1 MATALTFPGYFTIFY
16 RLERGFTNIDF
27 SNSEVLK
34 EALRCGAREAYVYI
48 FNNYHGSLYSYA
60 LRILNDENE
69 AQECVQSTFFHIWD
83 IRERLE
89 IKESIRS
96 YLYKSVYNN
105 SITAIRKRRAVDKYE
120 EKGLADLYFSRVIQ
134 SPEAEIR
141 LIDSETRKEIINS
154 INSLPQRCREIFIK
168 CKIGGKSYVEVAS
181 MLNISVNT
189 VENQMSIALKKLR
202 EQLKYL
208 IFL

>member
-1 MATALTFPGYFTIFY
+1 MD
-16 RLERGFTNIDF
+16 RGSTNIDF
-27 SNSEVLK
+27 SNCEILK
-34 EALRCGAREAYVYI
+34 EALRCGTREAYIFI
-48 FNNYHGSLYSYA
+48 FNTYHSSLYSYA

-69 AQECVQSTFFHIWD
+69 AEECVQSTFFHIWD
-83 IRERLE
+83 IRERLD

-96 YLYKSVYNN
+96 YLYRSVYNN
-105 SITAIRKRRAVDKYE
+105 SITAIRKRRVVDKYE
-120 EKGLADLYFSRVIQ
+120 ERGLTDLYFTRVVQ
-134 SPEAEIR
+134 SPEAEIK

-168 CKIGGKSYVEVAS
+168 CKIGGLTYNEVATL
-181 MLNISVNT
+181 LNISVNT
-189 VENQMSIALKKLR
+189 VENQMAIALKKLR

>member
-1 MATALTFPGYFTIFY
+1 M
-16 RLERGFTNIDF
+16 
-27 SNSEVLK
+27 K
-34 EALRCGAREAYVYI
+34 EALRCGTREAYIFI
-48 FNNYHGSLYSYA
+48 FNTYHSSLYSYA

-69 AQECVQSTFFHIWD
+69 AEECVQSTFFHIWD
-83 IRERLE
+83 IRERLD

-96 YLYKSVYNN
+96 YLYRSVYNN
-105 SITAIRKRRAVDKYE
+105 SITAIRKRRVVDKYE
-120 EKGLADLYFSRVIQ
+120 ERGLTDLYFTRVVQ
-134 SPEAEIR
+134 SPEAEIK

-168 CKIGGKSYVEVAS
+168 CKIGGLSYNEVAS

-189 VENQMSIALKKLR
+189 VENQMAIALKKLR

>member
-1 MATALTFPGYFTIFY
+1 MDKESI
-16 RLERGFTNIDF
+16 NIDF
-27 SNSEVLK
+27 SNSEILK
-34 EALRCGAREAYVYI
+34 EALRCGAREAFIYI

-69 AQECVQSTFFHIWD
+69 AEECVQSTFFHIWD

-105 SITAIRKRRAVDKYE
+105 SITAIRKRRVIDKYE
-120 EKGLADLYFSRVIQ
+120 EKGLTDLYFSRVVQ

-154 INSLPQRCREIFIK
+154 INSLPLKCREIFVK
-168 CKIGGKSYVEVAS
+168 CKICGLTYSEVAS
-181 MLNISVNT
+181 QLDISVNT
-189 VENQMSIALKKLR
+189 VENQMAIALKKLR
-202 EQLKYL
+202 DRLKYL

>member
-1 MATALTFPGYFTIFY
+1 MD
-16 RLERGFTNIDF
+16 RGITNIDF
-27 SNSEVLK
+27 SNSEILK
-34 EALRCGAREAYVYI
+34 EALRCGTREAYIFI
-48 FNNYHGSLYSYA
+48 FNTYHSSLFSYA

-69 AQECVQSTFFHIWD
+69 AEECVQSTFFHIWD

-96 YLYKSVYNN
+96 YLYRSVYNN
-105 SITAIRKRRAVDKYE
+105 SITAIRKRRVVDKYE
-120 EKGLADLYFSRVIQ
+120 ERGLTDLYFSRVVQ
-134 SPEAEIR
+134 SPEAEIK

-168 CKIGGKSYVEVAS
+168 CKIGGLTYNEVATL
-181 MLNISVNT
+181 LNISVNT
-189 VENQMSIALKKLR
+189 VENQMAIALKKLR

>member
-1 MATALTFPGYFTIFY
+1 MDKESI
-16 RLERGFTNIDF
+16 NIDF
-27 SNSEVLK
+27 SNSEILK
-34 EALRCGAREAYVYI
+34 EALRCGAREAFIYI

-69 AQECVQSTFFHIWD
+69 AEECVQSTFFHIWD

-105 SITAIRKRRAVDKYE
+105 SITAIRKRRVIDKYE
-120 EKGLADLYFSRVIQ
+120 EKGLTDLYFSRVVQ

-154 INSLPQRCREIFIK
+154 INSLPLKCREIFVK
-168 CKIGGKSYVEVAS
+168 CKIGGLTYSEVAS
-181 MLNISVNT
+181 QLDISVNT
-189 VENQMSIALKKLR
+189 VENQMAIALKKLR
-202 EQLKYL
+202 DRLKYL

>member
-1 MATALTFPGYFTIFY
+1 LDKESI
-16 RLERGFTNIDF
+16 NIDF
-27 SNSEVLK
+27 SNSEILK
-34 EALRCGAREAYVYI
+34 EALRCGAREAFIYI

-69 AQECVQSTFFHIWD
+69 AEECVQSTFFHIWD

-105 SITAIRKRRAVDKYE
+105 SITAIRKRRVIDKYE
-120 EKGLADLYFSRVIQ
+120 EKGLTDLYFSRVVQ

-154 INSLPQRCREIFIK
+154 INSLPLKCREIFVK
-168 CKIGGKSYVEVAS
+168 CKIGGLTYSEVAS
-181 MLNISVNT
+181 QLDISVNT
-189 VENQMSIALKKLR
+189 VENQMAIALKKLR
-202 EQLKYL
+202 DRLKYL